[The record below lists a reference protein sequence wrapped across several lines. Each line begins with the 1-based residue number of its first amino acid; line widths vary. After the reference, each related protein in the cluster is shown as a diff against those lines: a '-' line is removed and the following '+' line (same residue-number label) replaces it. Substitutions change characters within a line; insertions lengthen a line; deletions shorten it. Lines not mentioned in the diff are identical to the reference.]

1 LTIANV
7 WLEASFSRWG
17 VRAILFDER
26 LGQTQKA
33 LLISDFC
40 FLVSA
45 FDLVELNGLEKAR
58 FRAPEVQ
65 MRADFC
71 LLLSAFCS

>member
-17 VRAILFDER
+17 VRAILFDKR

-33 LLISDFC
+33 LL
-40 FLVSA
+40 
-45 FDLVELNGLEKAR
+45 
-58 FRAPEVQ
+58 
-65 MRADFC
+65 
-71 LLLSAFCS
+71 LSAF

>member
-1 LTIANV
+1 MSG
-7 WLEASFSRWG
+7 W
-17 VRAILFDER
+17 VRRRKHFCFLP
-26 LGQTQKA
+26 
-33 LLISDFC
+33 SDFC
-40 FLVSA
+40 FLLSA